1 VAADS
6 ATARTGSLTIAGQ
19 TVSISEAGAAGP
31 TPLSIATGSS
41 LPVAVAAT
49 AYSTLLTAAG
59 GTPPYNWSSNGLPP
73 GLALNATTGIVG
85 GTPTSAGAYSFI
97 VTVTDSLGASA
108 SQTFAIT
115 VAASGS
121 GLIITNSGFPPAV
134 IGQVYSQ
141 TLTSTL
147 GCTTPFSPVPSFKVS
162 AGSLPPGLSLES
174 MSNSYTIAGTP
185 TTAGTYNFTL
195 VAQDAC
201 DNTASASF
209 SITVTATNAPVLT
222 AAPVSLAFTQP
233 FMSTTAPASQTI
245 SLSGTAGLSYTAA
258 LTTNSGG
265 NWLVLTNASGV
276 TPGTLT
282 VSVANTSQLDP
293 GSYYGTI
300 KVSSPSV
307 AGALSIPVLLT
318 IVTPGSLNISPL
330 SVAVN
335 LPNSGV
341 TTSQQILLFSSG
353 GVPVSYVATANTTSG
368 GAWLSVSPST
378 GTSPATLSVN
388 VNAAGLTPG
397 LYNGTISLSTA
408 YGNLTVSVALTVV
421 STDLLMAA
429 PANLALTADAGGSVV
444 SQTLAISATGA
455 ATPVAFASTTLNG
468 TWLSVSPGSGVTPLT
483 VTVSAN
489 PSQLTAGTYTGTVE
503 VQSSAAGVASLMVPV
518 SLTVTTPSAIPQM
531 ASVTNAASFV
541 PGPVAPGELITIF
554 GTGLGPT
561 ALAAATLNSSGLI
574 DTTLSGT
581 QVLFDGNPAPI
592 IYTSAGQ
599 VAAIVPYETASDA
612 STMLELVYM
621 GAKSNALN
629 LRVAPASP
637 AVFTLDSLGQGAI
650 LNQDSTV
657 NSAQN
662 GAEAGSVVSL
672 YATGA
677 GQTNPNGVDGKIA
690 VATALS
696 MPVLPVHV
704 SIGGEQAQ
712 VLYAGDSPGL
722 ASGVL
727 QVNVRVPSNL
737 TSGTQ
742 VPVELIVGGASSPAV
757 RMWIK

>member
-1 VAADS
+1 
-6 ATARTGSLTIAGQ
+6 
-19 TVSISEAGAAGP
+19 
-31 TPLSIATGSS
+31 
-41 LPVAVAAT
+41 
-49 AYSTLLTAAG
+49 
-59 GTPPYNWSSNGLPP
+59 
-73 GLALNATTGIVG
+73 
-85 GTPTSAGAYSFI
+85 
-97 VTVTDSLGASA
+97 
-108 SQTFAIT
+108 
-115 VAASGS
+115 
-121 GLIITNSGFPPAV
+121 
-134 IGQVYSQ
+134 
-141 TLTSTL
+141 
-147 GCTTPFSPVPSFKVS
+147 
-162 AGSLPPGLSLES
+162 
-174 MSNSYTIAGTP
+174 
-185 TTAGTYNFTL
+185 
-195 VAQDAC
+195 
-201 DNTASASF
+201 
-209 SITVTATNAPVLT
+209 
-222 AAPVSLAFTQP
+222 
-233 FMSTTAPASQTI
+233 
-245 SLSGTAGLSYTAA
+245 
-258 LTTNSGG
+258 
-265 NWLVLTNASGV
+265 
-276 TPGTLT
+276 
-282 VSVANTSQLDP
+282 
-293 GSYYGTI
+293 
-300 KVSSPSV
+300 
-307 AGALSIPVLLT
+307 
-318 IVTPGSLNISPL
+318 
-330 SVAVN
+330 
-335 LPNSGV
+335 
-341 TTSQQILLFSSG
+341 
-353 GVPVSYVATANTTSG
+353 
-368 GAWLSVSPST
+368 
-378 GTSPATLSVN
+378 
-388 VNAAGLTPG
+388 
-397 LYNGTISLSTA
+397 
-408 YGNLTVSVALTVV
+408 
-421 STDLLMAA
+421 
-429 PANLALTADAGGSVV
+429 
-444 SQTLAISATGA
+444 
-455 ATPVAFASTTLNG
+455 
-468 TWLSVSPGSGVTPLT
+468 
-483 VTVSAN
+483 
-489 PSQLTAGTYTGTVE
+489 
-503 VQSSAAGVASLMVPV
+503 
-518 SLTVTTPSAIPQM
+518 
-531 ASVTNAASFV
+531 
-541 PGPVAPGELITIF
+541 VAPGELITIF